1 MTADRYDP
9 APRIRAASPLRWW
22 RRDDGSMSLFVLVT
36 VVGLFAVAALVV
48 DGGGKL
54 RALNNAEGVAN
65 EAARAGGQA
74 VDAGKAISGEGI
86 TVDRNAAVAAARSY
100 LAQAGVS
107 GTVRVSADGASL
119 QVTVIENYSPLFLP
133 GGNWSVTGKGNADLV
148 YRG

>member
-1 MTADRYDP
+1 MTAARLTP
-9 APRIRAASPLRWW
+9 ASPRPAAAQPRWW
-22 RRDDGSMSLFVLVT
+22 RRDDGALSLFVLVT
-36 VVGLFAVAALVV
+36 IVGLFAVAALVV

-74 VDAGKAISGEGI
+74 IDAGKAISGEGV

-100 LAQAGVS
+100 LAHAGVS
-107 GTVRVSADGASL
+107 GSVRVSDDGASL
-119 QVTVIENYSPLFLP
+119 EVTVNESYSPLFLP
-133 GGNWSVTGKGNADLV
+133 GGNWSVTGTGQADLV